1 MDGKNVNISTIAA
14 DANAATR
21 VIDAPARF
29 TQGRKANVRAAESV
43 IIKGKPQ
50 LGTSFATGRMGNQMV
65 TKIDGAGRKILV
77 IDDDLA
83 IRVLLQAVL
92 KRMRFDVELAE
103 DGAAGLDKLRSNG
116 RFDLI
121 LLDLMMPKINGYE
134 FIEKVSQEYP
144 KQRPHIIVFTAA
156 GKRGVE
162 KIPANSVCNSILKP
176 FDLEKFIEMI
186 SDCLAKTHETG
197 A

>member
-1 MDGKNVNISTIAA
+1 M
-14 DANAATR
+14 AN
-21 VIDAPARF
+21 
-29 TQGRKANVRAAESV
+29 
-43 IIKGKPQ
+43 
-50 LGTSFATGRMGNQMV
+50 
-65 TKIDGAGRKILV
+65 KIDGAGRKILV

-92 KRMRFDVELAE
+92 RRMKFDVELAE
-103 DGAAGLDKLRSNG
+103 DGEMGLKKLRGNG
-116 RFDLI
+116 TFDLV

-134 FIEKVSQEYP
+134 FIEKVLKEYP
-144 KQRPHIIVFTAA
+144 DRRPHIIVFTAA

-162 KIPANSVCNSILKP
+162 KIPANAVCNSILKP

-186 SDCLAKTHETG
+186 TDCLERTHVP